1 MIGFQQKTFQSMVS
15 TIKQGFSLPKPD
27 ISKFDGNLLYFWNFV
42 RSFENSIAR
51 NASDDRERLSYLLQF
66 CTGTAKDAISSCSAL
81 DPAVG
86 YQTARVLL
94 EERFGHPYKI
104 ATAHL
109 NTVVRGLR

>member
-86 YQTARVLL
+86 YQTARVLH